1 MESVQ
6 VESTVTEADN
16 SPEPSRVAQAAEVLE
31 VEVEAEVDPEAEVAP
46 EPEPEAEA
54 EAEAEL
60 APEEKPVS
68 VGKEYR
74 ALRKRKRQIEK
85 REQDFASKMETFE
98 QQQAKLE
105 QGLEIVRL
113 MQENPEE
120 AFSKFAELSGG
131 NTDEFYERLTT
142 QRLTGGE
149 APEESPA
156 MREVKLLRQE
166 LAEKEKLTSERE
178 ASFREEQQATAAQGE
193 IDGYVKEMCSIPDVP
208 EFSEKW
214 PNLAALRPD
223 ILESRTRYAVLWA
236 IENAP
241 QTKLPELA
249 DALDSV
255 VGEEYNFVLGKLNGS
270 RGSGNPSEEVK
281 PEGLGKPAEAKPK
294 SLTLTNDDAAVSGRK
309 MRDMTREDRLKAAAS
324 ALPDLV
330 AMLNN

>member
-6 VESTVTEADN
+6 VESTVTEVDN

-31 VEVEAEVDPEAEVAP
+31 VEADVEVEPEVA
-46 EPEPEAEA
+46 PEPEAEA
-54 EAEAEL
+54 EPEPEP

-85 REQDFASKMETFE
+85 REQDFASKMDTFE

-149 APEESPA
+149 APEETPA
-156 MREVKLLRQE
+156 MREVKMLRQE
-166 LAEKEKLTSERE
+166 LAEKEKAASERE
-178 ASFREEQQATAAQGE
+178 ANFHKEQQAAAAQGE

-236 IENAP
+236 LENAP
-241 QTKLPELA
+241 GTQLPELA

-255 VGEEYNFVLGKLNGS
+255 VGEEYNFVLEKLNGS
-270 RGSGNPSEEVK
+270 RGSGTPSEEVK

-309 MRDMTREDRLKAAAS
+309 MRDMTRDDRLKAAAS